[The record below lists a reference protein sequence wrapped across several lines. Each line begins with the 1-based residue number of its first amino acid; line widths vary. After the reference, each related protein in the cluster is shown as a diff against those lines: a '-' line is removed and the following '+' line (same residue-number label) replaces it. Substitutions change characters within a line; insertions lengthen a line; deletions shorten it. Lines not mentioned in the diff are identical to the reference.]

1 MIDYYKEKL
10 ANLREI
16 ARGVTILLIT
26 LLSGTSYLFIKILLD
41 GFKSSEF
48 ILLIIGYILS
58 ILIFL
63 FLIKL
68 YRYIFEVTEKTKE
81 FK

>member
-1 MIDYYKEKL
+1 MDYYKEKL
-10 ANLREI
+10 SNLREI

-26 LLSGTSYLFIKILLD
+26 LLSGNSYLFIKILLN
-41 GFKSSEF
+41 GFKAVEF
-48 ILLIIGYILS
+48 ALLAVGYILS

-68 YRYIFEVTEKTKE
+68 YRYIFEVTEKIKE
-81 FK
+81 LK